1 MDYSRFR
8 QAMAVAAATATKQM
22 RMFDPAL
29 RKWLDHPPAFA
40 PSRNAL

>member
-8 QAMAVAAATATKQM
+8 QAVAAAAATATKQM

-29 RKWLDHPPAFA
+29 RKQRAGG
-40 PSRNAL
+40 